1 LAQAFVTIENLMSAS
16 IEELIAVDEIGQ
28 KIAETVHAH
37 FQDENHVNEI
47 QRLMAAGLQFEAQIK
62 AKYSEKLSGY
72 TFVISGVFANHGRDE
87 LKELIE
93 ANGGKVGSGVTSKTS
108 FLLSGDGIGPSKL
121 EKAVSLGIRIL
132 SEDEFLTLI
141 A

>member
-1 LAQAFVTIENLMSAS
+1 VNLNGTIDSGRELFGENSHALSGAMNNQFTNFKNGYQALAQYDYN
-16 IEELIAVDEIGQ
+16 
-28 KIAETVHAH
+28 
-37 FQDENHVNEI
+37 QDGRIDIKDRVFGKL
-47 QRLMAAGLQFEAQIK
+47 RLWIDSNKNGL
-62 AKYSEKLSGY
+62 SEK
-72 TFVISGVFANHGRDE
+72 NE

-108 FLLSGDGIGPSKL
+108 FLLAGDGIGPSKL